1 MHRNDLLHGTKRR
14 ILDLLV
20 REKLSVDDI
29 ANRLGVT
36 RAAVRQHLV
45 TLDALDLVNRTKGE
59 ARVGRPTYLYCL
71 SDLGRR
77 AYPKRYDLLLAE
89 LVEILFQRRGREET
103 LEYVTE
109 AGRRLA
115 ARIERGLTPTDS
127 DTRWETLLE
136 ALEEAFQ
143 WEADAEPSGEG
154 RRRIIVHRCPFMDV
168 ASEHPAVCGAFF
180 TALLEEMTG
189 AAVIHAP
196 IGDGQRCCA
205 LNISA

>member
-1 MHRNDLLHGTKRR
+1 MRRNDLPPGTKRR

-20 REKLSVDDI
+20 REKLSVEQI
-29 ANRLGVT
+29 ASRLGVT
-36 RAAVRQHLV
+36 SAAVRQHLV
-45 TLDALDLVNRTKGE
+45 TLDALGLVDRTKGE
-59 ARVGRPTYLYCL
+59 ARVGRPTYLYHL

-89 LVEILFQRRGREET
+89 LVEILFQRRGRDET

-115 ARIERGLTPTDS
+115 ERIERRIAPTNANA
-127 DTRWETLLE
+127 RWETLLE

-143 WEADAEPSGEG
+143 WEADAEASGAG
-154 RRRIIVHRCPFMDV
+154 QWRVIVHRCPFMDV

-180 TALLEEMTG
+180 TALLEEVAG
-189 AAVIHAP
+189 AAVVHEP
-196 IGDGQRCCA
+196 IGDGRCCCA
-205 LNISA
+205 LNISV